1 MRLGPQEVPLFR
13 ATFEKLR
20 FVTAVVV
27 IGLVVLAVGLIGHAT
42 FDVYELVLSW
52 VTGHGKYPAVQ
63 ALYITDVYLV
73 SVVILMLAMGLTKLF
88 LDANVPMPEWMNI
101 TGLDTLK
108 TKVIRAIVLV
118 LAVTF
123 VKQVSSSDSAQ
134 EIALFGAG
142 IGAMVVAL
150 AIFVRSDAKPP
161 GGADQAK

>member
-1 MRLGPQEVPLFR
+1 MGLLEGPLFHV
-13 ATFEKLR
+13 TFEKLR
-20 FVTAVVV
+20 FVTAVAV
-27 IGLVVLAVGLIGHAT
+27 IGLVVLAIGLIGHAT
-42 FDVYELVLSW
+42 YDVYELVWSW
-52 VTGHGKYPAVQ
+52 MQGHGKYPAVQ

-123 VKQVSSSDSAQ
+123 VKQVSSAESGQ

-150 AIFVRSDAKPP
+150 AVFVRSDSKPP
-161 GGADQAK
+161 TDATKAQ